1 MQSAPKAPP
10 HHQPKRMLST
20 TAAAAVVM
28 GMVIGAGIFRTP
40 QLVAQSLGGEG
51 ALLLAWALGGLFA
64 LIGALCYAELSAAYP
79 DTGGDYRF
87 LREAFGGDAA
97 WLFAWSRFAVIFS
110 ASGALLAFVGI
121 DYLAELIPMG
131 TFTRALV
138 AGSMVILLTALNLRG
153 VQTGT
158 RAQIAMV
165 AMDVAALL
173 ALGGAALWLAWH
185 GIAPQQAGPTPP
197 APVSLAAF
205 GQSMVFIMLAY
216 GGFNDASTL
225 SAEVRKPRDMTRALF
240 GGMVLITALYMI
252 ANWAYVRGLG
262 MAGLA
267 RSEAPA
273 AALMARAFG
282 PAGETVIVICVAVAA
297 FSVLNALIIVGG
309 RTLYTAAEDEPALA
323 ARRHSRAD
331 RSRTCADR
339 VGCRFGPGLR
349 DDGRLPL
356 ADLLAVPDHERPC
369 RRGAAPPPAACG
381 APLQGAALPAAAADF
396 RGSLR
401 GRALQQ
407 RGLCRLVG
415 LPDQLRHARTGLP
428 GAERPSPHGQK
439 LRPNQAPTRA
449 WPGRQG
455 ITSMRGA
462 LAPAD
467 LPEHIVRECFCA
479 PGSGSGTRHL
489 SGRRS
494 AFGQSRS
501 DAIGSDYALDWPP

>member
-1 MQSAPKAPP
+1 MQSAPEPPP

-185 GIAPQQAGPTPP
+185 GIAPQQTGPTPP
-197 APVSLAAF
+197 EPVSLAAF

-262 MAGLA
+262 IAGLA

-323 ARRHSRAD
+323 ALAQWDQSRGVPRAAILVQTAVELALIAWGAASGRGFATMVDYLSPIYWLFLTMSGLAVVVLRRRQPHVERPYKVPFYPLLPLIFAAACAGVLYSSVVYVGWSGCLISFGMLALGFLV
-331 RSRTCADR
+331 RS
-339 VGCRFGPGLR
+339 GLR
-349 DDGRLPL
+349 LM
-356 ADLLAVPDHERPC
+356 V
-369 RRGAAPPPAACG
+369 
-381 APLQGAALPAAAADF
+381 
-396 RGSLR
+396 
-401 GRALQQ
+401 
-407 RGLCRLVG
+407 
-415 LPDQLRHARTGLP
+415 
-428 GAERPSPHGQK
+428 K
-439 LRPNQAPTRA
+439 N
-449 WPGRQG
+449 
-455 ITSMRGA
+455 
-462 LAPAD
+462 
-467 LPEHIVRECFCA
+467 
-479 PGSGSGTRHL
+479 
-489 SGRRS
+489 
-494 AFGQSRS
+494 
-501 DAIGSDYALDWPP
+501 